1 MFISYYWQ
9 CLHSWNECFGFVNWQ
24 NLLTFICELF
34 WKGLWNKRF
43 ENFNLGYSLLENR
56 SSPFLRLYFA
66 LKIAYLL
73 ICISWQDFQC
83 RALLQELNAVPSI
96 LELLKSEYP
105 VIQLLALKTL
115 DVIANDKGSWAMLRD
130 SQGMD
135 HLIKILETK
144 VFITF
149 IQLSIRKCISL
160 KYCYKMWIVEYFLK
174 WNFITFKHGTK
185 YSGLI
190 CLLIHS
196 LSAWLNQTNDKGHYK
211 IIF

>member
-1 MFISYYWQ
+1 MNVLVLSID
-9 CLHSWNECFGFVNWQ
+9 

-115 DVIANDKGSWAMLRD
+115 DVVANDKGSRAMLRD
-130 SQGMD
+130 NQGMD
-135 HLIKILETK
+135 HLIKNLETK
-144 VFITF
+144 VFINLF
-149 IQLSIRKCISL
+149 
-160 KYCYKMWIVEYFLK
+160 
-174 WNFITFKHGTK
+174 N
-185 YSGLI
+185 
-190 CLLIHS
+190 CL
-196 LSAWLNQTNDKGHYK
+196 
-211 IIF
+211 